1 MIKILQNGK
10 TGSSGDKEV
19 TIGETDAENEEET
32 MEEKQVDW
40 IPSDFFHSIIK
51 INSLEW

>member
-1 MIKILQNGK
+1 MEETQVDRIPSFVFLSMIKILQNGK

-32 MEEKQVDW
+32 MEEKQVD
-40 IPSDFFHSIIK
+40 
-51 INSLEW
+51 